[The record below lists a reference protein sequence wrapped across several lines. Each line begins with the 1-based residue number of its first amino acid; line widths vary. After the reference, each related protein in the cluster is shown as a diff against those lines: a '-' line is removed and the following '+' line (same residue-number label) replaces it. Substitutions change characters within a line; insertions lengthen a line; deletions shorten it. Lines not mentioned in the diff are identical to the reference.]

1 MAEAFIALADTLVT
15 GFDLIDFM
23 HGLAERCM
31 DLLGVDAVG
40 LLVTDQRGRLQLMG
54 ASSEQTRLLELFQ
67 LQNDQGPCLVCFR
80 SGRPVHC
87 ADLSGPQ
94 AGAWPRFAEQARLA
108 GFGAVSALP
117 MRLREQ
123 IIGAMNLFQRQP
135 GELDAGTAALA
146 QAMADIATIGLLQ
159 ERAIRE
165 SQMLSE
171 QLQHA
176 LSSRVIIEQAKGM
189 LSERHTLPM
198 DEAFSLLRHHARS
211 HHQHLTDLAR
221 SVVTRTSEVQPPGS
235 TEGAGPP
242 PEQYPPT
249 S

>member
-1 MAEAFIALADTLVT
+1 
-15 GFDLIDFM
+15 M
-23 HGLAERCM
+23 HGLAEQCV

-40 LLVTDQRGRLQLMG
+40 LLVTDQRGRLQVMG

-87 ADLSGPQ
+87 ADLTGPQ

-108 GFGAVSALP
+108 GFRAVSAFP

-123 IIGAMNLFQRQP
+123 VIGAMNLFQLHP
-135 GELDAGTAALA
+135 GELDAGTAGLA

-165 SQMLSE
+165 SEVLSE
-171 QLQHA
+171 QLHRA
-176 LSSRVIIEQAKGM
+176 LDSRVVIEQAKGM
-189 LSERHTLPM
+189 LGERHALPM
-198 DEAFSLLRHHARS
+198 DEAFTLLRSHARS
-211 HHQHLTDLAR
+211 SHQNLTDLAR
-221 SVVTRTSEVQPPGS
+221 SMVTRTTDLQPSDSDQGS
-235 TEGAGPP
+235 PAP
-242 PEQYPPT
+242 PEEHRPE

>member
-87 ADLSGPQ
+87 ADLAGPQ

-123 IIGAMNLFQRQP
+123 IIGAMNLFQLQP

-165 SQMLSE
+165 SQVLSE

-176 LSSRVIIEQAKGM
+176 LTSRVVIEQAKGM
-189 LSERHTLPM
+189 LSERHALPM
-198 DEAFSLLRHHARS
+198 DKAFTLLRQHARS

-221 SVVTRTSEVQPPGS
+221 SVVTRTTDLPPPDSGQ
-235 TEGAGPP
+235 GPP
-242 PEQYPPT
+242 ASPQQDPLT